1 MTADINP
8 VQFGRMIEALE
19 NLTAELKSHR
29 REVGVLNSRVEFLE
43 SRYAL
48 GKWGIGGLV
57 LVVGF
62 AMFGVKETLRTIL
75 QVFTG

>member
-29 REVGVLNSRVEFLE
+29 REMGVLNSRVEFLE

-48 GKWGIGGLV
+48 GKWGVGGLV

-75 QVFTG
+75 QVFAG

>member
-29 REVGVLNSRVEFLE
+29 REVGILNDRVEFLE

>member
-29 REVGVLNSRVEFLE
+29 REMGVLNGRVEFLE